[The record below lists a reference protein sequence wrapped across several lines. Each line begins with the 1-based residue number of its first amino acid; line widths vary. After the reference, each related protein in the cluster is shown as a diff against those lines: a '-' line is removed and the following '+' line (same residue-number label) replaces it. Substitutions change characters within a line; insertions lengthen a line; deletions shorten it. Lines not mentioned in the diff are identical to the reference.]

1 MKRSRNR
8 YLLATYVLV
17 LALALAAGCST
28 KSDPAETLVTC
39 GNHSCGDLVMVT
51 IDTSSNGYQYLEPTL
66 SPDGSTIA
74 FTTDW
79 SAIPSNHDE
88 GEPILSR
95 QILVMPMPSNI
106 WDDTMKTRPPV
117 DDIQDLGAELIKC
130 GTFTSLVG
138 GSSGGLSV
146 DGLDITKSSPVWVS
160 NDTLIFLARFSRRDR
175 LLIADVSTP
184 DEVDPVPLF
193 YEEDDLIGSGSG
205 AAVIYHRDPALSPD
219 GRWLAITRFICDDFA
234 NAPDVTCGG
243 EMIYVI
249 DMNTTHNPTN
259 VTGFAVTTEASNME
273 DPVFSPDGRT
283 ICFAATIDY
292 VGEESGS
299 VGEIFSITFDLD
311 EAASGSATLDNQLRR
326 LTTTN
331 VAFGDPIVGLQN
343 YGPSFNESGSEIYF
357 TSSRRA
363 PGSTLRERSLWRI
376 PSDGR
381 LEPEMIFFSRL
392 DDVDPTVATG
402 GSPSIP
408 LLFSSR
414 MGFPSEQIDA
424 IEQQTVWFYTYVYN
438 DTAESPLT
446 EIEIYRRG
454 EEVREELAFFED
466 VMSHIYVFRGF

>member
-28 KSDPAETLVTC
+28 RSDPAETLVVC

-74 FTTDW
+74 FTSDW
-79 SAIPSNHDE
+79 SAIPSNDDE
-88 GEPILSR
+88 GEPILAR
-95 QILVMPMPSNI
+95 QILVMPMPVNI

-117 DDIQDLGAELIKC
+117 DDIQDLDAELIEC
-130 GTFTSLVG
+130 GVFVSLVG
-138 GSSGGLSV
+138 GTGLNV

-160 NDTLIFLARFSRRDR
+160 NDTLIFLGRFSRRDR
-175 LLIADVSTP
+175 LLIADVSNP
-184 DEVDPVPLF
+184 AEVDPVPLF
-193 YEEDDLIGSGSG
+193 YEEDDLLGGGEG
-205 AAVIYHRDPALSPD
+205 AAVIYHRDPALSSD
-219 GRWLAITRFICDDFA
+219 GRWLAITRFVCDDYA
-234 NAPDVTCGG
+234 NAPDVTCSG
-243 EMIYVI
+243 ETIYVI
-249 DMNTTHNPTN
+249 DMHTTDDPTN

-283 ICFAATIDY
+283 ICFAATIDF

-299 VGEIFSITFDLD
+299 VGEIFSITFDPE
-311 EAASGSATLDNQLRR
+311 EAASGSVSLDNDLRR
-326 LTTTN
+326 LTTTS
-331 VAFGDPIVGLQN
+331 VASGDPIVGLQN
-343 YGPSFNESGSEIYF
+343 YGPSFSESGAEIYF

-376 PSDGR
+376 PADGR

-392 DDVDPTVATG
+392 DDVDPSVATAA
-402 GSPSIP
+402 SPSIP

-414 MGFPSEQIDA
+414 MGFPSEQINA
-424 IEQQTVWFYTYVYN
+424 IEQQTIWFLTYVYN

-446 EIEIYRRG
+446 EIEIARRG

-466 VMSHIYVFRGF
+466 VMSHLYVFRGF